1 MPASFA
7 AYAACDSQPH
17 VAPRLK
23 SDVKHLD
30 VSVAVVDYA
39 TCYPSRRWVVLL
51 TINYYLFGVVDAEEA
66 AKDLFSS
73 DALNDKVGAIVCYS
87 IITIFSMPS
96 GRAFLICP
104 KL

>member
-30 VSVAVVDYA
+30 VSVAVVDYYA

-51 TINYYLFGVVDAEEA
+51 TINYYLFGVAYAEEA
-66 AKDLFSS
+66 AKDLFRSS
-73 DALNDKVGAIVCYS
+73 ALNDKVGAIVC
-87 IITIFSMPS
+87 
-96 GRAFLICP
+96 
-104 KL
+104 

>member
-1 MPASFA
+1 
-7 AYAACDSQPH
+7 

-51 TINYYLFGVVDAEEA
+51 TINYYLFGVVDAEA
-66 AKDLFSS
+66 AKALFSS
-73 DALNDKVGAIVCYS
+73 SALNDKVGAIVCYS
-87 IITIFSMPS
+87 IIIIFSMPS
-96 GRAFLICP
+96 GRAFLICL